1 MVKHIRRIILQ
12 QPRNNNM
19 KKLFIIFVILLIIV
33 YVYKP
38 FSKYDTCNCKR
49 EDFFIE
55 ELKNLYKEIDLLSR
69 YDIEKIEIINSMYE
83 SVSIE
88 HKEDI
93 RKAIINANIRL
104 LNKNES
110 YLVEYEPYHTFAM
123 HIRKQHKPND
133 IMEYICDCS
142 ITINHVKQL
151 LDIYKRRANI
161 ERNRRNKLKQS
172 KKIYDGTSEHE
183 RRLLE

>member
-1 MVKHIRRIILQ
+1 
-12 QPRNNNM
+12 M
-19 KKLFIIFVILLIIV
+19 KNLFIIFVILLIIV
-33 YVYKP
+33 YVHKT

-49 EDFFIE
+49 DDFFIE

-83 SVSIE
+83 SFSID
-88 HKEDI
+88 HREDI

-110 YLVEYEPYHTFAM
+110 YLVEYEPYHIFIM
-123 HIRKQHKPND
+123 RIRKQHRPND

-142 ITINHVKQL
+142 ISINHVKKSFSYLQTEGKHQ
-151 LDIYKRRANI
+151 KR
-161 ERNRRNKLKQS
+161 S
-172 KKIYDGTSEHE
+172 KG
-183 RRLLE
+183 